1 MKVEF
6 SHGPRST
13 RLLHR
18 QIEEKKGEID
28 CVDREQ
34 LQQTSLFATARIIHK
49 VINTQILIS
58 T

>member
-6 SHGPRST
+6 SHGVRST

-18 QIEEKKGEID
+18 QIEEKKREID

-34 LQQTSLFATARIIHK
+34 LQQTSVCK
-49 VINTQILIS
+49 CQDNS
-58 T
+58 

>member
-6 SHGPRST
+6 SHGVRST

-18 QIEEKKGEID
+18 QIEEKKREID

-34 LQQTSLFATARIIHK
+34 LQQTSLFPTARVIRN
-49 VINTQILIS
+49 VINTQILTS